1 MANVRKGLDIRKLSD
16 YVDPEILN
24 DIRSIQKDI
33 SEAADYLSVGWN
45 TAKYNNYDAAVK
57 RYFDYIVAVEKAY
70 DIIII
75 IDSEKRFNLKNLY
88 YVYTYQVN
96 HAKRGFNI

>member
-1 MANVRKGLDIRKLSD
+1 MANVRRGQDIRKLSTF
-16 YVDPEILN
+16 VDPDILN
-24 DIRSIQKDI
+24 DIRSIEKDI

-45 TAKYNNYDAAVK
+45 TANYNNYAAAVK
-57 RYFDYIVAVEKAY
+57 RYFHYIVEVEKAY

-88 YVYTYQVN
+88 YVYTYSVN
-96 HAKRGFNI
+96 HAKSGFNI

>member
-1 MANVRKGLDIRKLSD
+1 MANVRKGQDIRKLPTF
-16 YVDPEILN
+16 VDPEILN
-24 DIRSIQKDI
+24 DIRSIEKDI

-45 TAKYNNYDAAVK
+45 TANYKNYAAAVK

-75 IDSEKRFNLKNLY
+75 LDSEKRFNLKNLY
-88 YVYTYQVN
+88 YVYTYTVN
-96 HAKRGFNI
+96 HAKGGFNI

>member
-24 DIRSIQKDI
+24 DIRSMEKDI

-45 TAKYNNYDAAVK
+45 TANYNNYDAAVK
-57 RYFDYIVAVEKAY
+57 RYFGYIVVVEKAY

-96 HAKRGFNI
+96 HAKRGFYI

>member
-1 MANVRKGLDIRKLSD
+1 MANVRRGANIHPINEF
-16 YVDPEILN
+16 VDPDILK
-24 DIRSIQKDI
+24 DIRSIEKDI

-45 TAKYNNYDAAVK
+45 TANYKNYSEAVK
-57 RYFDYIVAVEKAY
+57 RYFDYIVTVESAY

-88 YVYTYQVN
+88 YVYIYQAN
-96 HAKRGFNI
+96 HAKNGFYN

>member
-1 MANVRKGLDIRKLSD
+1 MANVRRGPDIHPITKFI
-16 YVDPEILN
+16 DPEILH
-24 DIRSIQKDI
+24 DIRSIEKDI

-45 TAKYNNYDAAVK
+45 TANYKNYAEAVK
-57 RYFDYIVAVEKAY
+57 RYFDYIVTVESAY

-88 YVYTYQVN
+88 YVYTYSVN